1 MLTNPS
7 SLQPKFNHHKPFLK
21 LLALLLLA
29 LLIWQVS
36 SLEARA
42 DAPQQEAPAPS
53 TAACPTAEPGWL
65 DAYQGQVVSQLFQT
79 VAQVAGTIGPES
91 QFTERVNILLLGSDS
106 RPGEKFGRTDTMIVV
121 TIDPQA
127 KTAGML
133 SLPRDLWVSVP
144 GYGESRINQAHRTG
158 GVENYPGGGPA
169 LAVATVEANLGMP
182 IDFYVLVDF
191 EGFQQVVDTLGGID
205 LCVPEAI
212 DAAAYYGY
220 TPEYVNPAE
229 YYSFVP
235 VSAVD
240 PAAAPTPT
248 ATPGAAE
255 ESVEQDR
262 GYEFLYIEPGWHT
275 LDGATALTYARS
287 RASVTA
293 DFARVQRQQAV
304 LFAIKA
310 KALQMNAVLQ
320 LPELWQNLDQTV
332 QTDLTLSQA
341 LQLAQLAYQIDPAD
355 IQTAAISHDQTMSF
369 RTAQGA
375 SVLLP
380 KRAEIEALVEA
391 MFGPVTPTAPPTQA
405 EIEAGLAQPNAIAQ
419 AQSQD

>member
-1 MLTNPS
+1 MLTILS
-7 SLQPKFNHHKPFLK
+7 SLQPKSNHHKPFLK
-21 LLALLLLA
+21 LLAVLLLA
-29 LLIWQVS
+29 LLIWQTG

-42 DAPQQEAPAPS
+42 DAPQQEAPAP
-53 TAACPTAEPGWL
+53 AAVCPIAEPSWL

-133 SLPRDLWVSVP
+133 SIPRDLWVSVP

-158 GVENYPGGGPA
+158 GVEKYPGGGPA
-169 LAVATVEANLGMP
+169 LAVATIEANLGIP

-240 PAAAPTPT
+240 PAPAPT
-248 ATPGAAE
+248 ATPDAAE

-287 RASVTA
+287 RASITA

-320 LPELWQNLDQTV
+320 LPELWQSLGQTV

-341 LQLAQLAYQIDPAD
+341 LQLAQLAYQIDPAH

-369 RTAQGA
+369 RTAKGA

-380 KRAEIEALVEA
+380 RRVEIQTLLEPI
-391 MFGPVTPTAPPTQA
+391 FGPTYPTALPTQA
-405 EIEAGLAQPNAIAQ
+405 EIEAGLVQPNTIAQ
-419 AQSQD
+419 IELKK